1 VTATSDRRK
10 VLSWA
15 LYDWANSA
23 FATTVMAGFFPLFFK
38 QYWSVGTDVTR
49 STFQL
54 GMANALASVV
64 VVALAPVLGA
74 IADRAG
80 SKKRFLL
87 FFCAVGVAATA
98 GLYAVGA
105 GRWGVAAALY
115 VAATIGFSGGNVF
128 YDALLVSIARE
139 DRVDFVSALGFAAG
153 YLGGGILFAV
163 NVATVLTPATFGLA
177 DSTQAVRVSF
187 LAVAAWWAVFSVPV
201 FLFVDEPRG
210 GGRVPWPTAVVGGF
224 RQLAATFREVR
235 RLRVVFLFLA
245 GYWLYIDGVDTIVR
259 MAVDYGMSI
268 GLPSNSLITALL
280 VTQFVGFPA
289 AIAFGK
295 FGERVG
301 PKAGILVAVGVY
313 VLVTFW
319 AYSMDSEWEFMGL
332 AVVIGLV
339 QGGVQCLSRSFYTR
353 IIPPGK
359 AGEFFG
365 FYNMLGKFAAVIGPV
380 LMGWVAVATGEPRRA
395 IFAVTFLLVAG
406 GGLLY
411 FVDEQEGRRQAR
423 ALERL

>member
-1 VTATSDRRK
+1 MTATSDRRK

-38 QYWSVGTDVTR
+38 QYWSVGADVTR

-98 GLYAVGA
+98 SLYAVGA

-177 DSTQAVRVSF
+177 DATQAVRVSF

-210 GGRVPWPTAVVGGF
+210 GERVPWRTAVVGGF

-268 GLPSNSLITALL
+268 GLPSNSLIKALL

-301 PKAGILVAVGVY
+301 PKAGILLAVAVY

-319 AYSMDSEWEFMGL
+319 AYAMDSEWEFMGL

-365 FYNMLGKFAAVIGPV
+365 FYNMLGKFAAVVGPV

-395 IFAVTFLLVAG
+395 IFAVTFLLVTG

-411 FVDEQEGRRQAR
+411 FVDEEEGRRQAR